1 MKFLP
6 AHSLRHS
13 VYLVEPIAVGESNT
27 VISRYTQPPRRLMGL
42 LCSHVRSISY
52 ERVDHRTSP
61 GPGLMSD
68 SYTGYACAACGR
80 ILEEQKT
87 KA

>member
-27 VISRYTQPPRRLMGL
+27 VISRYAQPPRRLMSL
-42 LCSHVRSISY
+42 FCHHTRRIRY
-52 ERVDHRTSP
+52 ERTDHRT
-61 GPGLMSD
+61 GPGCMSD
-68 SYTGYACAACGR
+68 TYEGEACAACGR
-80 ILEEQKT
+80 ILNERKT
-87 KA
+87 Y